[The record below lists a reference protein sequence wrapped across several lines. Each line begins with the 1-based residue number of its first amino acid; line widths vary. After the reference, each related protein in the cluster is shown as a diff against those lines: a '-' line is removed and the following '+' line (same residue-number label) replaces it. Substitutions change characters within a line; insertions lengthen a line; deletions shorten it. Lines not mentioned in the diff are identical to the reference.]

1 MDILDKIDARL
12 DRIETKL
19 DDHLERVS
27 RAEESIRWL
36 QGHVK
41 FTVSVAITLVG
52 GLLTY
57 IFTILRKKSQ
67 FTG

>member
-1 MDILDKIDARL
+1 MDKLDKIDARL

-19 DDHLERVS
+19 DNHLERVS

-41 FTVSVAITLVG
+41 FTVSAAVAAIG
-52 GLLTY
+52 ALLTY
-57 IFTILRKKSQ
+57 LATHVMK
-67 FTG
+67 